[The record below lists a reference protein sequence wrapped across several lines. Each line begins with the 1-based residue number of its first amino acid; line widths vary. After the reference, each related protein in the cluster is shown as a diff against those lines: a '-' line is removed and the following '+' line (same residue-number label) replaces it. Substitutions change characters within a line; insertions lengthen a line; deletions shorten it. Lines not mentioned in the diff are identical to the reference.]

1 MSFGFLDYISG
12 FTLSS
17 NLLPLI
23 GLFVVISSD
32 VCVLSVC
39 KIPKA
44 LNLFIG
50 GNGEEKVTLV
60 LGHVCLNRP
69 FPLDLHLTRSST
81 HMATENRHENYSVFK
96 IEPVTPDKK
105 RRVPLGDISLPI
117 GQTPITH
124 QGIRNDPL
132 GSTFPATFSSNFDDY
147 KLEATLT
154 APKKIDIEHPL
165 SHKERNLVSPPFFP
179 TESTDLCDLTKRL
192 EDRLRTL
199 ENQIGD
205 LVNNITDLAKEKE
218 QRDAEVAEVADY
230 IAAMKKEKERQD
242 AEVADCIAVL
252 KKEKKR
258 QDAEV
263 ADYIAV
269 LKKEKE
275 RQDAEA
281 ADQKKEKEQR
291 DAEEYRRATLLA
303 EWETC
308 TRLINGEPPFL
319 FFFPYLRKH
328 FALPAL
334 SVVLQ
339 DAIGLQG
346 PEVQCLRN
354 WYRRSLTF
362 SEVYDA
368 DRKFISS
375 FTQCLPYLLHGI

>member
-1 MSFGFLDYISG
+1 M
-12 FTLSS
+12 
-17 NLLPLI
+17 I

-69 FPLDLHLTRSST
+69 FFLDLHLTRSST

-124 QGIRNDPL
+124 QAIRNDPL

-218 QRDAEVAEVADY
+218 QRDAEVADY
-230 IAAMKKEKERQD
+230 IAAMKKEKERRD
-242 AEVADCIAVL
+242 AEVADC
-252 KKEKKR
+252 
-258 QDAEV
+258 
-263 ADYIAV
+263 IAV

-375 FTQCLPYLLHGI
+375 FTQCLPYSLHGI